1 MWQWKSIDRALA
13 IMDRLGFN
21 TLILHQN
28 DLPNFIVWPS
38 AYFTTDFMFSHD
50 PVRKSCAWNGAN
62 HLRAV
67 TRRTARR
74 NIRLF
79 LEDNEICFPD
89 RLVELHPELMPTKG
103 VVCPTHPFWWEFER
117 AKYAEV
123 IKEIPEIAGVV
134 VSSGTRES
142 RVSIGAHDCTCDR
155 CRSCAPLDW
164 YANLI
169 RSIHEPLKAAGKL
182 LVVRD
187 LADRGN
193 EQSVIVEACA
203 RVSPDIV
210 VSLKNTP
217 HDFCPV
223 YPDNP
228 RIGRTNGSPQ
238 WAEFDTMGQFSG
250 MGILPCSLVEDMQ
263 RRLRYCRRKGVT
275 GVWFRADVGF
285 VSDSSVFNT
294 LNLLNLFGAGLL
306 SSTVERDLDE
316 VYDAWLSHGLPDPLK
331 TESEQSDPV
340 PVRPADRDRFREFMK
355 ASWSVMEKTVYVRG
369 LAFTDGTGRFP
380 DSIDR
385 AFDTMLV
392 LHRRDDWE
400 PGASKRVEPTEENLK
415 AVVEEKE
422 QAERE
427 AARLPQIL
435 KLDQAQLPVDLRA
448 SLAAMLEL
456 YRLYVEGFRHCTVA
470 CFATRRAMHSRNPA
484 DLEAAGAAADRL
496 TIYRDRAARLLQD
509 TGYPHSVHR
518 MFDLDCLDRLITDVC
533 KKTASIRVVSAPAV
547 DRG

>member
-1 MWQWKSIDRALA
+1 
-13 IMDRLGFN
+13 
-21 TLILHQN
+21 
-28 DLPNFIVWPS
+28 
-38 AYFTTDFMFSHD
+38 
-50 PVRKSCAWNGAN
+50 
-62 HLRAV
+62 
-67 TRRTARR
+67 
-74 NIRLF
+74 
-79 LEDNEICFPD
+79 
-89 RLVELHPELMPTKG
+89 
-103 VVCPTHPFWWEFER
+103 
-117 AKYAEV
+117 
-123 IKEIPEIAGVV
+123 
-134 VSSGTRES
+134 
-142 RVSIGAHDCTCDR
+142 
-155 CRSCAPLDW
+155 
-164 YANLI
+164 
-169 RSIHEPLKAAGKL
+169 
-182 LVVRD
+182 
-187 LADRGN
+187 
-193 EQSVIVEACA
+193 
-203 RVSPDIV
+203 
-210 VSLKNTP
+210 
-217 HDFCPV
+217 
-223 YPDNP
+223 
-228 RIGRTNGSPQ
+228 
-238 WAEFDTMGQFSG
+238 
-250 MGILPCSLVEDMQ
+250 
-263 RRLRYCRRKGVT
+263 
-275 GVWFRADVGF
+275 
-285 VSDSSVFNT
+285 
-294 LNLLNLFGAGLL
+294 
-306 SSTVERDLDE
+306 
-316 VYDAWLSHGLPDPLK
+316 
-331 TESEQSDPV
+331 
-340 PVRPADRDRFREFMK
+340 
-355 ASWSVMEKTVYVRG
+355 MEKTVYVRG